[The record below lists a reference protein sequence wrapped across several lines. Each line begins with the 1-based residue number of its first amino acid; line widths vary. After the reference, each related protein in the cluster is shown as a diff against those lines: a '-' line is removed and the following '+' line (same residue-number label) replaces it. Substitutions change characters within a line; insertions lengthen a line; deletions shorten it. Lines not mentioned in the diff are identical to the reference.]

1 MNEMKQITEKKAK
14 AKCGMMA
21 LLLTSLGFIA
31 SIGVI
36 IGGAIFIE
44 MGKFEVFYM
53 ICVIVL
59 GSIGCIIFPI
69 MWIGLKVIAPK
80 EAAVLTLFGKYYGTI
95 REAGFYWVNPFCIM
109 INPVKTELAE
119 KTGLDA
125 NKAGSAS
132 WMTIS
137 KKISLK
143 TATLLNQK
151 QKVNDERGNPIE
163 IAVVVIWEV
172 SNPTSAVFDVDNYQT
187 YLSTQCDAVVRNI
200 ARKYPYDTNT
210 DGDEFSLRGSSTE
223 IAQEMQ
229 LELKSKVE
237 EIGLNIIDV
246 RIAHLAYA
254 PEIAGAML
262 QRQQASAIIDARQK
276 IVEGAVGMVEMALK
290 QLSEN
295 NIVNL
300 DDERKAAMVSNL
312 LVVLCGNKDA
322 QPIVN
327 SGSIY

>member
-1 MNEMKQITEKKAK
+1 MNEVKQIQEKKAR
-14 AKCGMMA
+14 AKCGMMV
-21 LLLTSLGFIA
+21 LVLTILGFIV
-31 SIGVI
+31 SMGLIVV
-36 IGGAIFIE
+36 GAICIE
-44 MGKFEVFYM
+44 RGLLDTSLM
-53 ICVIVL
+53 IAVIVL
-59 GSIGCIIFPI
+59 GSIGIIVFSI
-69 MWIGLKVIAPK
+69 MWAGLKVIAPN
-80 EAAVLTLFGKYYGTI
+80 EAAVLTLFGNYYGTI
-95 REAGFYWVNPFCIM
+95 RTPGFYWVNPFCTM

-119 KTGLDA
+119 KTGLEA

-132 WMTIS
+132 FMTIS

-143 TATLLNQK
+143 AATLLNQK

-172 SNPTSAVFDVDNYQT
+172 ANPTQAVFTVDNYQT
-187 YLSTQCDAVVRNI
+187 YLSTQCDAVIRDI

-210 DGDEFSLRGSSTE
+210 DGDECSLRGSSTE
-223 IAQEMQ
+223 IAHEMQ
-229 LELKSKVE
+229 LELMSKVE
-237 EIGLNIIDV
+237 KIGLNIIDV

-254 PEIAGAML
+254 PEIAAAML
-262 QRQQASAIIDARQK
+262 QRQQASAIVDARQK

-295 NIVNL
+295 NIVHL